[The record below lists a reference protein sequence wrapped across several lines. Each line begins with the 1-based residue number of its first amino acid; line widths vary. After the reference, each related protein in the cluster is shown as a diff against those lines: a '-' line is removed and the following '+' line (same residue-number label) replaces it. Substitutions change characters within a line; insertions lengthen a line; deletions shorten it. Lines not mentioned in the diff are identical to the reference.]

1 MSFFLKRSLK
11 AMKLKHI
18 LFGFILI
25 LPSFLGAQ
33 RSESWILTPGEA
45 RAILSESLVLDTRP
59 RSVFFR
65 EHITGSRFV
74 SWEEFSVSELPHKGN
89 LLPVEVIKKK
99 LEAYGIRNNRP
110 VLVISETKNNWG
122 EDGRIVWM
130 LRSLGHHSAFLVDG
144 GYSALKKLGAPVSNS
159 GEPKETGSFKIQL
172 DSELSATSSEIR
184 SNLKNKRYVFLDT
197 REDREFQ
204 GETPYGE
211 SRGGHI
217 PGAKHLYYKNL
228 LNEDGA
234 LLSSEKISE
243 KIKELGIARDSVVI
257 SYCTGGIR
265 SAWVTTILRNEGY
278 NAKNYAGSM
287 WEWSSGNEKDFPLV
301 RK

>member
-1 MSFFLKRSLK
+1 
-11 AMKLKHI
+11 MKLKNI
-18 LFGFILI
+18 LLTFILL
-25 LPSFLGAQ
+25 LPSFLWSQ
-33 RSESWILTPGEA
+33 KSESWILTPGEA

-59 RSVFFR
+59 RSVFYR

-89 LLPVEVIKKK
+89 LLPVEIIKKK
-99 LEAYGIRNNRP
+99 LEAYGIRNNQP
-110 VLVISETKNNWG
+110 VLVVSETKNNWG

-130 LRSLGHHSAFLVDG
+130 LRSLGHRSAFLVDG
-144 GYSALKKLGAPVSNS
+144 GYSALKRLGAPVSNS
-159 GEPKETGSFKIQL
+159 GEPKASGLFKIQL
-172 DSELSATSSEIR
+172 DSNVSATASEIR

-228 LNEDGA
+228 LNEDGV

-265 SAWVTTILRNEGY
+265 SAWMTTVLRNEGY

-287 WEWSSGNEKDFPLV
+287 WEWSSGSEKDFPLV